1 LDWNHDRNIVLGFG
15 GTCVNTNF
23 QESLRVFDSRSCSVG
38 EGPIAI
44 GLMNNEV
51 WWVDILG
58 KRVLSKNLV
67 DHTTQELSFDED
79 VSFVIPCSN
88 SDFIVGNASGPLRI
102 TRDGIVTALPTR
114 ENSLGKPDGFPLRWN
129 DAKVAPDGH
138 LWLGTIAYDV
148 DSHPTD
154 CSLFRLD
161 KTGKT
166 LTKVVDGIGISNG
179 LAWSADGK
187 TMFFID
193 TVTLS
198 IDSFDYKDG
207 ELANRKRRWTAPDS
221 SYGSPDGMC
230 IDSEDGLWVA
240 FWGGAKVRRFNT
252 QFEVTDEIE
261 LPQPFVTS
269 CVFAGKDLNQLIIT
283 TARFDQS
290 SNNEDLGKTYI
301 AHVSIPGMQTHLFP
315 S

>member
-1 LDWNHDRNIVLGFG
+1 M
-15 GTCVNTNF
+15 NTNF
-23 QESLRVFDSRSCSVG
+23 QESLRVFDSRPCNVG

-58 KRVLSKNLV
+58 KKVLSKNLV
-67 DHTTQELSFDED
+67 DYTTEELSFDED

-102 TRDGIVTALPTR
+102 TRDGVVTPLPTR
-114 ENSLGKPDGFPLRWN
+114 ESSIGKPDGFPLRWN

-161 KTGKT
+161 KTGKS

-179 LAWSADGK
+179 LAWSADGT

-193 TVTLS
+193 TITLS
-198 IDSFDYKDG
+198 IDSFDYQDG
-207 ELANRKRRWTAPDS
+207 ELSNRRRMWTTPNEA
-221 SYGSPDGMC
+221 YGAPDGMC

-240 FWGGAKVRRFNT
+240 FWGGGKVRRFNSS
-252 QFEVTDEIE
+252 FEVTDEID
-261 LPQPFVTS
+261 LGQPLVTS
-269 CVFAGKDLNQLIIT
+269 CAFAGPELNLLVIT
-283 TARFDQS
+283 TACFDQS
-290 SNNEDLGKTYI
+290 DFTRDLGKTYI
-301 AHVSIPGMQTHLFP
+301 APVSIPGKPTQLFP
-315 S
+315 G

>member
-1 LDWNHDRNIVLGFG
+1 
-15 GTCVNTNF
+15 
-23 QESLRVFDSRSCSVG
+23 
-38 EGPIAI
+38 
-44 GLMNNEV
+44 
-51 WWVDILG
+51 
-58 KRVLSKNLV
+58 
-67 DHTTQELSFDED
+67 
-79 VSFVIPCSN
+79 
-88 SDFIVGNASGPLRI
+88 
-102 TRDGIVTALPTR
+102 
-114 ENSLGKPDGFPLRWN
+114 
-129 DAKVAPDGH
+129 
-138 LWLGTIAYDV
+138 
-148 DSHPTD
+148 
-154 CSLFRLD
+154 LD

-198 IDSFDYKDG
+198 IDSFDYRDG

-261 LPQPFVTS
+261 LPQPLVTS
-269 CVFAGKDLNQLIIT
+269 CAFAGKDLNQLIIT
-283 TARFDQS
+283 TARLDQS

-301 AHVSIPGMQTHLFP
+301 AQVSIPGMRTQLFP
-315 S
+315 G

>member
-15 GTCVNTNF
+15 GTRMNTNF
-23 QESLRVFDSRSCSVG
+23 QESLRVLDSRSCKVG

-44 GLMNNEV
+44 GPMNNEV

-58 KRVLSKNLV
+58 KRVLSKNLD

-79 VSFVIPCSN
+79 VSFIIPCRN

-114 ENSLGKPDGFPLRWN
+114 ESVDGYPDRFPLRWN

-148 DSHPTD
+148 DAHPTD
-154 CSLFRLD
+154 SALYRLD
-161 KTGKT
+161 KSGNRLK
-166 LTKVVDGIGISNG
+166 KVISGVGISNG

-187 TMFFID
+187 TMFYID
-193 TVTLS
+193 SITLS
-198 IDSFDYKDG
+198 IDSFDYHDG
-207 ELANRKRRWTAPDS
+207 ELSNRECRWTTPNETF
-221 SYGSPDGMC
+221 GVPDGMC

-240 FWGGAKVRRFNT
+240 FWGGGKVIRFNT
-252 QFEVTDEIE
+252 GFEITDEIV
-261 LPQPFVTS
+261 LGQPLVTS
-269 CVFAGKDLNQLIIT
+269 CSFAGQDLNMLVIT
-283 TARFDQS
+283 TAAFDQKTI
-290 SNNEDLGKTYI
+290 NENLGETYI
-301 AHVSIPGMQTHLFP
+301 AQVAIPGKPTQLFP
-315 S
+315 G

>member
-1 LDWNHDRNIVLGFG
+1 M
-15 GTCVNTNF
+15 NTNF
-23 QESLRVFDSRSCSVG
+23 QESLQIFDDRSCNVG

-44 GLMNNEV
+44 GLMNSEV
-51 WWVDILG
+51 WWVDILE
-58 KRVLSKNLV
+58 KRVLSRNLV
-67 DHTTQELSFDED
+67 DFTSRELSFDED
-79 VSFVIPCSN
+79 VSFIIPCSN
-88 SDFIVGNASGPLRI
+88 SDFILGNASGPLRI
-102 TRDGIVTALPTR
+102 TRDGNVTALPTR
-114 ENSLGKPDGFPLRWN
+114 ESLLGKSDGFPMRWN

-161 KTGKT
+161 KTGKK

-198 IDSFDYKDG
+198 IDSFDYQDG
-207 ELANRKRRWTAPDS
+207 ELANRKRRWTAPDN
-221 SYGSPDGMC
+221 SYGAPDGMC
-230 IDSEDGLWVA
+230 SDSEDGLWVA

-261 LPQPFVTS
+261 LPQPLVTS
-269 CVFAGKDLNQLIIT
+269 CAFAGKDLNKLIIT

-301 AHVSIPGMQTHLFP
+301 AQVPIPGMRTQLFP
-315 S
+315 G

>member
-1 LDWNHDRNIVLGFG
+1 MMIISQD
-15 GTCVNTNF
+15 
-23 QESLRVFDSRSCSVG
+23 SLRIFDNRPCNVG

-51 WWVDILG
+51 WWVDVLG
-58 KRVLSKNLV
+58 KKVLSKNIV
-67 DHTTQELSFDED
+67 NESTQEIVFEED
-79 VSFVIPCSN
+79 VSFVIPCTN
-88 SDFIVGNASGPLRI
+88 SDFIVGTASGPVRI
-102 TRDGIVTALPTR
+102 NG
-114 ENSLGKPDGFPLRWN
+114 EGKPFAMPRRESADGHPDRFPLRWN

-240 FWGGAKVRRFNT
+240 FWGGAKLRRFST

-261 LPQPFVTS
+261 LPQPLVTS
-269 CVFAGKDLNQLIIT
+269 CAFAGKDLNQLIIT
-283 TARFDQS
+283 TARLDQS

-301 AHVSIPGMQTHLFP
+301 AQVSIPGMRTQLFP
-315 S
+315 G